1 MALNKNLTTLGV
13 LIVAGAAAFA
23 VNHTIGVVRHEG
35 RVREQKERLL
45 AAFKIIDAERKRIG
59 SWPTEDWTWKNV
71 PLKLRKSPCNVS
83 RRTFSVVYWGSVISE
98 EKAPVLST
106 VACTVTDDFSNPDQS
121 FRGLAIDSAGKLLD
135 FTARG
140 SFDDACWWTRP
151 ECQL

>member
-23 VNHTIGVVRHEG
+23 VNHTIGVIRHEG
-35 RVREQKERLL
+35 RVREQKERLV
-45 AAFKIIDAERKRIG
+45 AAFKIIDAERSRTG
-59 SWPTEDWTWKNV
+59 RWPTDAWVWKNV
-71 PLKLRKSPCNVS
+71 PLKLRRSPCWEPRPGFGVA
-83 RRTFSVVYWGSVISE
+83 YWGANLTSDG
-98 EKAPVLST
+98 APVLST
-106 VACTVTDDFSNPDQS
+106 VACTQTDDFSNLDQA

-135 FTARG
+135 FSARG